1 MFSKEEAKHLR
12 QEFWTE
18 FGKTYP
24 RKWLLYRTK
33 IKELSLK
40 FTFNNELAQVSI
52 DIDADDQLIQDY
64 YYEKIWSL
72 EKILKTEYLPK
83 IILNPNYEVNHGKF
97 IAKAYVQL
105 DNVCVYNKKTWP
117 ETFEFLSSQM
127 EQLEFF
133 FYEYEDF
140 IKD

>member
-33 IKELSLK
+33 IKELNLK
-40 FTFNNELAQVSI
+40 FTFNNKLAQVSV
-52 DIDADDQLIQDY
+52 DIDTDDSLIRDY

-83 IILNPNYEVNHGKF
+83 IILNPNYEVNRGKF
-97 IAKAYVQL
+97 IARAYVQL
-105 DNVCVYNKKTWP
+105 DNVSVYNKKTWL
-117 ETFEFLSSQM
+117 ETFEFLYSQM
-127 EQLEFF
+127 EQLELF

>member
-33 IKELSLK
+33 IKELNLK
-40 FTFNNELAQVSI
+40 FTFNNKLAQVSV
-52 DIDADDQLIQDY
+52 DIDTDDSLIRDY

-83 IILNPNYEVNHGKF
+83 IILNPNYEVNRGKF
-97 IAKAYVQL
+97 IARAYVQL
-105 DNVCVYNKKTWP
+105 DNVSVYNKKTWP
-117 ETFEFLSSQM
+117 ETFEFLYSQM
-127 EQLEFF
+127 EQLELF

>member
-1 MFSKEEAKHLR
+1 MFSKDEAKHLR

-33 IKELSLK
+33 IKELNLK
-40 FTFNNELAQVSI
+40 FTFNNKLAQVSV
-52 DIDADDQLIQDY
+52 DIDTDDSLIRDY

-83 IILNPNYEVNHGKF
+83 IILNPNYEVNRGKF
-97 IAKAYVQL
+97 IARAYVQL
-105 DNVCVYNKKTWP
+105 DNVSVYNKQTWP
-117 ETFEFLSSQM
+117 ETFEFLYSQM
-127 EQLEFF
+127 EQLELF